1 MAAAPC
7 VTSSI
12 APDAGGTFRSGRLTV
27 RAVPPG
33 RQNAKRGHV
42 GFLDKLKGTAKQ
54 AVNPTGQ
61 AAERDKIV
69 KINQSGVETRATVNS
84 MQETGTQFGG
94 GHQIDFDLTVH
105 PNGGADYGVQV
116 SQSLHDVTLQGI
128 EQGKDVIVK
137 VDPDDPQSL
146 LVWGAAS

>member
-1 MAAAPC
+1 M
-7 VTSSI
+7 
-12 APDAGGTFRSGRLTV
+12 
-27 RAVPPG
+27 
-33 RQNAKRGHV
+33 

-54 AVNPTGQ
+54 AANPTGQ
-61 AAERDKIV
+61 AATRDKIM

-105 PNGGADYGVQV
+105 PADGGADYNVQL
-116 SQSLHDVTLQGI
+116 SQSLHDATLQGI
-128 EQGKDVIVK
+128 EAGKDVIVK
-137 VDPDDPQSL
+137 VDPDAPQSM